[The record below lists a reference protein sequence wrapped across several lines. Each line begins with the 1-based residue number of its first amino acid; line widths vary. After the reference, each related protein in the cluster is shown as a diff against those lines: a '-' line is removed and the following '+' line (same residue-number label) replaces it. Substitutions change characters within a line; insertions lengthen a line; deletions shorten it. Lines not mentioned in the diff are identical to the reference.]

1 VLSRRGVEGVINVQ
15 HRDPHAHTGIEME
28 LLTSV
33 GEQLGCL
40 LMLSR
45 MEKTA
50 SENSDLVLSAGPQRA
65 SGS

>member
-1 VLSRRGVEGVINVQ
+1 VQ

-33 GEQLGCL
+33 GEQVGCL

-45 MEKTA
+45 TDQTA
-50 SENSDLVLSAGPQRA
+50 AENSGLVLSAGPQRA
-65 SGS
+65 STT